1 MKRLNDYI
9 KNIDKLQPSHK
20 FSNEHLHNL
29 NLNYVS
35 NDVKKFI
42 NIKNIFEHLHITVN
56 EQPLL
61 EGSGLYKGCYELA
74 KYIDQKVFNSNESKI
89 IIKTNKLKFQNI
101 FTKEIILN
109 INRHSSE
116 EYAGYVFANKL
127 NCNYNEDRW
136 LEKENLFKFIEIE
149 LDFSNKTKS
158 VIDLII
164 HELDHAYDD
173 YIQYKNNGTTYQYKY
188 IKSNYKIFDKHKG
201 DDEFTELVRA
211 INYIF
216 IKFETH
222 AYISQINGEINK
234 TFNNIS
240 EAYDFIEKNSNTWKQ
255 LKIVKNNAEYIL
267 QNKEYS
273 NNYCEVYKSI
283 TNTQKSNI
291 KIIKELENN
300 LNKYWKKVIN
310 HVYLLLVENSISE
323 NKITTIPSSR
333 QFIKEIKKV

>member
-1 MKRLNDYI
+1 M
-9 KNIDKLQPSHK
+9 
-20 FSNEHLHNL
+20 
-29 NLNYVS
+29 
-35 NDVKKFI
+35 
-42 NIKNIFEHLHITVN
+42 
-56 EQPLL
+56 L

-74 KYIDQKVFNSNESKI
+74 KYIDHKVFNSNESKI
-89 IIKTNKLKFQNI
+89 IIKTNKLNFQNI

-116 EYAGYVFANKL
+116 EYAGYIFANKL
-127 NCNYNEDRW
+127 NWNYNEDRW

-149 LDFSNKTKS
+149 LDFSDKTKS

-222 AYISQINGEINK
+222 AYISQIKGEIDK

-267 QNKEYS
+267 QNKEYL

-300 LNKYWKKVIN
+300 LNKYWKKIIN
-310 HVYLLLVENSISE
+310 HVYLLLVENSIKE

-333 QFIKEIKKV
+333 QFIKEIKNYETIKRLY

>member
-9 KNIDKLQPSHK
+9 YDIDKWQPLHK
-20 FSNEHLHNL
+20 FSNEHIHDL

-35 NDVKKFI
+35 NDVNKFI

-56 EQPLL
+56 EQLLL

-74 KYIDQKVFNSNESKI
+74 KYIDHKVFNSNESKI

-116 EYAGYVFANKL
+116 EYVGYIFANKL
-127 NCNYNEDRW
+127 NWNYNEDRW

-149 LDFSNKTKS
+149 LDFSDKTKS

-222 AYISQINGEINK
+222 AYISQIKGEINK

-255 LKIVKNNAEYIL
+255 LKILKNNAEYIL
-267 QNKEYS
+267 QNKEYL

-283 TNTQKSNI
+283 TNTRKSNI

-310 HVYLLLVENSISE
+310 HVYLLLVENSINE
-323 NKITTIPSSR
+323 NKISTIPSSR
-333 QFIKEIKKV
+333 QFIKEIKKL